1 MYYIRHLY
9 RLLKNSNVMQNVHFD
24 SLRVMV
30 TGYIKTIDKNDPE
43 SHSTAW
49 FLLKYLKRIQKK
61 TEPPASTGQVEGT
74 MRSMVRFYV
83 DNIDEKSELGDI
95 CIKIYNEYRK
105 VLREHQSKNS
115 N

>member
-1 MYYIRHLY
+1 MRNI
-9 RLLKNSNVMQNVHFD
+9 HFD
-24 SLRVMV
+24 SLRIMV
-30 TGYIKTIDKNDPE
+30 TRYIKAIDKNDPE
-43 SHSTAW
+43 THSTEW

-61 TEPPASTGQVEGT
+61 TEPPSSTGQVEGT

-83 DNIDEKSELGDI
+83 DNINEKSELGDI

-105 VLREHQSKNS
+105 VLRDHQSNNS